1 MLWQLGSYG
10 YKALGVLR
18 CGLRRA
24 RVVWGIGSGRGCLGY
39 GVRPGCLLAS
49 RLGEV
54 GVYPTTNSSFSV
66 GALVTSLLPFS
77 LAVVVE
83 W

>member
-1 MLWQLGSYG
+1 M
-10 YKALGVLR
+10 GVLR

-24 RVVWGIGSGRGCLGY
+24 RVVPGIDSGRGCLGY

-54 GVYPTTNSSFSV
+54 RVYPTTNSSFSA

>member
-1 MLWQLGSYG
+1 MGIRPWGFSGVGLGG
-10 YKALGVLR
+10 HAW
-18 CGLRRA
+18 C
-24 RVVWGIGSGRGCLGY
+24 WT
-39 GVRPGCLLAS
+39 LAPAGAS
-49 RLGEV
+49 QLGEV
-54 GVYPTTNSSFSV
+54 GVYPTTNSSFSA